1 MNSLPQYQGFP
12 LFYVIITKIFIARK
26 NYLAREYQFYRN
38 RLRRA
43 RALLDFD
50 GHDDNELG
58 FRKNDVITVN
68 SY

>member
-1 MNSLPQYQGFP
+1 MRIYQ
-12 LFYVIITKIFIARK
+12 L
-26 NYLAREYQFYRN
+26 YRN

-58 FRKNDVITVN
+58 FRKNDIVTVN
-68 SY
+68 NF